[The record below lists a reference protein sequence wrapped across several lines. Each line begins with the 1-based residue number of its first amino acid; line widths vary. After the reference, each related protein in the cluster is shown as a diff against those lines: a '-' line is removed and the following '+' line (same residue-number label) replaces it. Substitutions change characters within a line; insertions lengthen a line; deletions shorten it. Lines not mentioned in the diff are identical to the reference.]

1 MALLARKC
9 ADRNQDRNQRKEI
22 CVTMKHFKRGL
33 AVLLAVMLMVPSLP
47 ATATG
52 TDTAEPPEAVVM
64 TEEASEEIEEI
75 TGQETPSAE
84 PSSEETPLA
93 EPSEEAQ
100 PEAPSAEEVP
110 SETQSTQESPSETPS
125 KVETPS
131 AEPSS
136 EETPSE
142 TASEEETPSET
153 ASEEETP
160 SGTPSTE
167 ETEEEK
173 PSEEETETE
182 TETESETA
190 GEMETETETEGPETT
205 VSGNDVTI
213 PESDVPE
220 KDVSGN
226 SVSGNS
232 VFGDSVSGNSVSM
245 NSVSGNSVSANT
257 VKRKEPLDEVK
268 FNTGKHVYSVVGRED
283 FFDHELGDACFEE
296 DGSYT
301 INIPEENP
309 FFPYEV
315 QFTYDGET
323 TNEWF
328 MTPEDSVEA
337 GGHTFYVSATFDGTA
352 ITRMSLKVA
361 GDTIVVYPEEK
372 EFTDES
378 GISLMS
384 LLPLSLK
391 HLRVDLS
398 EYTPVE
404 LTMVSVE
411 SIFAG
416 DNELDDKDNVIW
428 TFRGEDD
435 YKVSTSG
442 DVLDLGWPWAEWEM
456 IVGENDQL
464 AAENLRYWVD
474 VTVHE
479 DTWNWLTPIVYG
491 QDSKGERTSIEV
503 VDNYYGYYSESKER
517 YIDVA
522 VSGENVKDDTQLYLG
537 LSINN
542 EIYDQL
548 MLDHIKVY
556 EGKYTSPQEAMAQVE
571 ITDKIWTDNLSGAD
585 SGYHI
590 TTGSEP
596 WITMISFD
604 ESGNPT
610 GCLPMRVE
618 VRALG
623 NYISPSPYV
632 WNGTEYERPG
642 SYSSSEETMDGYKN
656 CNITIPKGYD
666 PDKCR
671 VTFTY
676 FNESEY
682 GGSNEM
688 VTAAYVG
695 QYNSIKEAEEDGAEN
710 IRDILFNYSSPI
722 RGYAGAYS
730 KGIFFTV
737 FVGESE
743 RYCVRV
749 TIEEGMEGEYQNSG
763 TAAWFTGLRGADG
776 QRVKCYVVDEKED
789 SYAEYNYLT
798 IMVEEQTDLS
808 KLAPEFT
815 TDAGVQIYAQGSTTP
830 EISGKSF
837 HDFSGGPVQYT
848 ASSEN
853 GKNSKNYW
861 LQVIKAKEGEG
872 RIYIN
877 SFADSSIETKEEGG
891 VIYSAREVMLDGY
904 HDYVHDIFL
913 ANIGTEA
920 IPKLSVELESNSLD
934 VDDYWTLKGVHDL
947 SGGAFIN
954 SNMDGSGLQNI
965 AKIRLRA
972 KSGVE
977 SGTDVSGTLTIK
989 SAGTPLVVLT
999 LTGTVGDPSIITKEI
1014 PGAVK
1019 YVPYG
1024 TMIQNSNKYGW
1035 NTVSYSMIGGK
1046 LPEGMTVRQ
1055 NGEIY
1060 GVPQETGEFTFTVR
1074 MTNSHY
1080 DFSAS
1085 ERTFTLTVAENTD
1098 ANVEGA
1104 TDQGYTLT
1112 QRIQNVTADSNA
1124 DQTLVSQGEYA
1135 EFVDIYLDGVKLEEG
1150 VDYTSES
1157 GSTRITIRSQTLRA
1171 SDEAG
1176 THTLGIEFRTQ
1187 DTDTLKRAAQNYV
1200 VETDGSTKPEE
1211 GGNTGEGGTTGD
1223 GGNEDSGNQGGGNTS
1238 DSSGNQ
1244 ASDSGSSGESG
1255 SSAQNAGNPDAPAQQ
1270 PETGTGINPEGD
1282 LPEIEN
1288 GQAVLPDA
1296 DDEIITYTVQEGDT
1310 LWKIAEAYYG
1320 SGRYW
1325 TEIYRLNEDVIGD
1338 PDRIYAG
1345 QVLKINLSLTV
1356 EQQPEREPD
1365 KIYYI
1370 VQKGDSLWSIAEKL
1384 YGQGRKWRRIYQ
1396 ANSIISDP
1404 QYIYEGQAIIIP

>member
-1 MALLARKC
+1 
-9 ADRNQDRNQRKEI
+9 
-22 CVTMKHFKRGL
+22 MKHFKRGL

-52 TDTAEPPEAVVM
+52 TDATEPPEAVVM
-64 TEEASEEIEEI
+64 TEEASEENEKK

-84 PSSEETPLA
+84 PSSEETPSA

-110 SETQSTQESPSETPS
+110 SETQFTQESPSGTPSEAETPS
-125 KVETPS
+125 ETASAEETPS
-131 AEPSS
+131 ETASA

-153 ASEEETP
+153 ASAGETPSETASEEETPSETASVEETP

-190 GEMETETETEGPETT
+190 DETETETETEGPETT

-232 VFGDSVSGNSVSM
+232 VFADSVSM

-328 MTPEDSVEA
+328 MTPEDSVEV
-337 GGHTFYVSATFDGTA
+337 GGHTFYVSASFDGTA
-352 ITRMSLKVA
+352 ITQMSLKVA

-384 LLPLSLK
+384 LLPLEERNLQ
-391 HLRVDLS
+391 VDLS
-398 EYTPVE
+398 AYTPVE
-404 LTMVSVE
+404 LTMVAVD

-416 DNELDDKDNVIW
+416 ENTLKDTDSVIW
-428 TFRGEDD
+428 TNQGEDD
-435 YKVSTSG
+435 YEVSTSG
-442 DVLDLGWPWAEWEM
+442 DMLDLSHNTCYAPYTNWEM

-464 AAENLRYWVD
+464 ASSNIRYNVSVKNTRSEEWLSPVVYIQDESGNRNSATVLARGYSDYDTRRLNMTVSNESLRED
-474 VTVHE
+474 V
-479 DTWNWLTPIVYG
+479 
-491 QDSKGERTSIEV
+491 
-503 VDNYYGYYSESKER
+503 
-517 YIDVA
+517 
-522 VSGENVKDDTQLYLG
+522 QLYLG
-537 LSINN
+537 LSINPEVYEKTAFN
-542 EIYDQL
+542 
-548 MLDHIKVY
+548 HIKIY
-556 EGKYTSPQEAMAQVE
+556 KGNYTSAQDAVTQTD
-571 ITDKIWTDNLSGAD
+571 ITDIIWNRDFSVAD
-585 SGYHI
+585 SGYAI
-590 TTGSEP
+590 ELYQET
-596 WITMISFD
+596 WITMVSFD
-604 ESGNPT
+604 SSGNPT
-610 GCLPMRVE
+610 GCLPILLYPWPLGYSLPFPNLY
-618 VRALG
+618 VREDGNVKYVSNGGTRTWQASYEEIYIELDSGYALDREYYLSFSGFQG
-623 NYISPSPYV
+623 N
-632 WNGTEYERPG
+632 
-642 SYSSSEETMDGYKN
+642 
-656 CNITIPKGYD
+656 
-666 PDKCR
+666 
-671 VTFTY
+671 
-676 FNESEY
+676 
-682 GGSNEM
+682 

-695 QYNSIKEAEEDGAEN
+695 QFNSITEASA
-710 IRDILFNYSSPI
+710 
-722 RGYAGAYS
+722 AGATDIKNVLFFKGVYEGGGYIADYS
-730 KGIFFTV
+730 KGVIFTV
-737 FVGESE
+737 FADEE

-749 TIEEGMEGEYQNSG
+749 STTEGEEPEEPELSSG
-763 TAAWFTGLRGADG
+763 TTAWFNGLNDAEGN
-776 QRVKCYVVDEKED
+776 RVSSYAVDEEED

-798 IMVEEQTDLS
+798 IMVNDDADLS
-808 KLAPEFT
+808 ALAPIFST
-815 TDAGVQIYAQGSTTP
+815 SDGINLYAQGSSTP
-830 EISGKSF
+830 EVSGKSI
-837 HDFSGGPVQYT
+837 HDFSNGPVQYT
-848 ASSEN
+848 ASAEN
-853 GKNSKNYW
+853 GKNAKNYW
-861 LQVIKAKEGEG
+861 LQVIKPEEGEG
-872 RIYIN
+872 QLYIN
-877 SFADSSIETKEEGG
+877 SFADSEAKTKEEGG
-891 VIYSAREVMLDGY
+891 VTYSTREVMLDGY
-904 HDYVHDIFL
+904 HEYFHDILL
-913 ANIGTEA
+913 ANMGTEA
-920 IPKLSVELESNSLD
+920 LPEFSAELDSDTLELD
-934 VDDYWTLKGVHDL
+934 KYWTLKGKHELAGCTSISDYY
-947 SGGAFIN
+947 
-954 SNMDGSGLQNI
+954 MPGLENL

-1024 TMIQNSNKYGW
+1024 TMIQNNNKYSW
-1035 NTVSYSMIGGK
+1035 NTVSYSMIGGR
-1046 LPEGMTVRQ
+1046 LPKGMTVRQ

-1223 GGNEDSGNQGGGNTS
+1223 GGNEDSGNQGGGNPS

-1255 SSAQNAGNPDAPAQQ
+1255 SSAQSAGNPDAPAQQ

-1384 YGQGRKWRRIYQ
+1384 YGQGRKWRRIDH
-1396 ANSIISDP
+1396 AHRIRSDP
-1404 QYIYEGQAIIIP
+1404 QYICEGEAIIIP